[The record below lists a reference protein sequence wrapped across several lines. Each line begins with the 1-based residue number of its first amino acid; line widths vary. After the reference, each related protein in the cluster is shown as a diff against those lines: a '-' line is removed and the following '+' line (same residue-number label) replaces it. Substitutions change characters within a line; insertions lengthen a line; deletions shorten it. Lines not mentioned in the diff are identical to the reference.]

1 MSDAPLPKP
10 YEVTDIELLRGMY
23 EAQPD
28 CTIRRLI
35 ATIDVLKEREIRVVS
50 DVVAEHNKSALS
62 LCNEIGADHLRAGAE
77 MMRGACVDVLRASG
91 SQGRNR
97 VFGAFSEL
105 CAKAI
110 ESLPL
115 PEGGQVVMS
124 PAKGALGRILYKT
137 DGVMVCLVTLE
148 PGAAWPEEAHPEHSE
163 TILRTAGRITVG
175 LIDGPM
181 LLVEDCFAFIE
192 KSERHTVRN
201 ASDTEPAEYISVMR
215 RA

>member
-1 MSDAPLPKP
+1 
-10 YEVTDIELLRGMY
+10 
-23 EAQPD
+23 
-28 CTIRRLI
+28 
-35 ATIDVLKEREIRVVS
+35 
-50 DVVAEHNKSALS
+50 
-62 LCNEIGADHLRAGAE
+62 
-77 MMRGACVDVLRASG
+77 MRI
-91 SQGRNR
+91 
-97 VFGAFSEL
+97 
-105 CAKAI
+105 AKAI
-110 ESLPL
+110 ELLPL
-115 PEGGQVVMS
+115 PEGGPVVMS
-124 PAKGALGRILYKT
+124 PANGALGRILYKT

-148 PGAAWPEEAHPEHSE
+148 PGAVWPEDVHPEHSE